1 MDTRTIGKLEV
12 SAVGMG
18 CMAFSHGY
26 GKVPERPYA
35 IEAIRAAVDA
45 GCTFFDTA
53 EAYGQQQFWLG
64 HNEELVGE
72 ALAPV
77 RDQVK
82 IATKFGPREPDVQA
96 VLDGEDLYAL
106 MRSRLDASRSR
117 LGTDFVDLYYLH
129 RWDERIAIERVAEVM
144 GRFIDEGL
152 IGGWGMSQVDT
163 PVVKAAHEVTPVT
176 AVQNLYNILERDCEE
191 TLLPYMVEQ
200 GIGLVPFSPVASG
213 LLSGKIDTSTEF
225 EKVDDVRNWVP
236 QLSRENIAGNQPIID
251 VLRAW
256 AADKGATPAQIC
268 LAWMLHKWP
277 NVVPI
282 PGSKN
287 KGRILENLGA
297 ADVTFTADEFA
308 TLQAQLDALPVFGH
322 RGHVEY
328 QGRGFL
334 NGPKNR

>member
-1 MDTRTIGKLEV
+1 METRKIGKLEV
-12 SAVGMG
+12 SVIGMG

-26 GKVPERPYA
+26 GKAPEREYS
-35 IEAIRAAVDA
+35 IGAIRAAVDA

-53 EAYGQQQFWLG
+53 EGYGQQQFWLG

-82 IATKFGPREPDVQA
+82 IATKFHPAQDVIDDVSVGIRA
-96 VLDGEDLYAL
+96 HLE
-106 MRSRLDASRSR
+106 ASLRR
-117 LGTDFVDLYYLH
+117 LGTDRVDLYYLH
-129 RWDERIAIERVAEVM
+129 RFDERLSIEEVATTM
-144 GRFIDEGL
+144 GDLIDEGL

-163 PVVKAAHEVTPVT
+163 DIVARAHEVTPLA
-176 AVQNLYNILERDCEE
+176 AVQNLYNILERDCEK
-191 TLLPYMVEQ
+191 TLLPYLVEQ

-213 LLSGKIDTSTEF
+213 LLSGKIRPNTEF

-236 QLSRENIAGNQPIID
+236 QMSRKNIEANLPIIA
-251 VLRAW
+251 VLERW
-256 AADKGATPAQIC
+256 AAEKEATPAQIS
-268 LAWMLHKWP
+268 LAWMVRRWP
-277 NVVPI
+277 SVVPI

-287 KGRILENLGA
+287 KERILENLGA
-297 ADVTFTADEFA
+297 ADVALSAEEAAALTAELDE
-308 TLQAQLDALPVFGH
+308 LPVFGH